1 MTVEYDQVLV
11 EQATFLAVRQS
22 ADLEREFHGVIDP
35 VYEMTDEESRQG
47 AYAAVFR
54 DYFAKLK
61 LDRLIEGLLAE
72 RPLIKAHVG
81 SCLVREAARRKD
93 ESAELF
99 VQEKESDSTAD
110 TRTLVIQACPQ
121 SLIRNCGGAA
131 DSDAFTL
138 RIRRELLHVSDML
151 EPRFEYDRT
160 AITGL
165 PAQQNL
171 VRDRYAVLWDIY
183 VEGRLIREGR
193 SDDANGSRL
202 ERGFRRAFSG
212 HVEQFGCDAFQFV
225 IEAEQLTH
233 PTLMAWAREPDGL
246 FTRGGEMPA
255 LSVQSGGQRCP
266 LCGFPT
272 HDWYDFGEGSDES
285 VADQSVADESVVA
298 EIKKDHAD
306 WTTELGACRQCTEI
320 FIAEVH
326 GKRIQAG
333 APS

>member
-1 MTVEYDQVLV
+1 MMTVEYDQVLV

-22 ADLEREFHGVIDP
+22 ADLEREFHRVIDP
-35 VYEMTDEESRQG
+35 LYEMTDRKCGSADEESRQR
-47 AYAAVFR
+47 AFAAVFR

-72 RPLIKAHVG
+72 RPLIQAHVG
-81 SCLVREAARRKD
+81 SCLVREAPRRKD

-99 VQEKESDSTAD
+99 VQETKSDTTPP

-121 SLIRNCGGAA
+121 SLNRKCGSAV
-131 DSDAFTL
+131 DLEAFTL
-138 RIRRELLHVSDML
+138 RMRRELLHVSDML

-160 AITGL
+160 AISGL

-171 VRDRYAVLWDIY
+171 VRDRYAVLWDMY

-193 SDDANGSRL
+193 SDDANAARL
-202 ERGFRRAFSG
+202 ERGFRRVFSG
-212 HVEQFGCDAFQFV
+212 HVTQFGCDAFQKV

-233 PTLMAWAREPDGL
+233 PTLIAWARDPGGL
-246 FTRGGEMPA
+246 FARGGERA
-255 LSVQSGGQRCP
+255 ACSVVSGGQRCP

-272 HDWYDFGEGSDES
+272 YDWYDFEEG
-285 VADQSVADESVVA
+285 ADESVVE
-298 EIKKDHAD
+298 EIEKDHAD
-306 WTTELGACRQCTEI
+306 WTTELGACRQCAEI
-320 FIAEVH
+320 FIAEVR
-326 GKRIQAG
+326 GTRIQAG